1 LRLEF
6 FLPLSYRCSGIL
18 IELKEL
24 SRMYYGLK
32 TIYRFGMDDSGEIL
46 DDDLGRVTCPPKNS
60 EELYSRTSIV

>member
-1 LRLEF
+1 
-6 FLPLSYRCSGIL
+6 
-18 IELKEL
+18 
-24 SRMYYGLK
+24 MYYGLK